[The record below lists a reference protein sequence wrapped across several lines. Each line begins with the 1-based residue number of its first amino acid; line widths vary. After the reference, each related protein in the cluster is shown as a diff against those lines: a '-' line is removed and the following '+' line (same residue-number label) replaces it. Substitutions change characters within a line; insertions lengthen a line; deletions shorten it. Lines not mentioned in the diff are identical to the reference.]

1 MECAAH
7 RDGTAQNK
15 SLRPFGCRLFLMGSG
30 WGPAAYCAL
39 AADAGADAGAAA
51 GALAAGS
58 GACTASAPCFSP
70 PMSALSPAVMITYID
85 KAANKTKP
93 TTIFH
98 ISISPGMGLFNQG
111 AWLGMPCTIRRA
123 VCICGL
129 RRPAALQILAIATAI
144 AAFCALQPIPIRSAH
159 LPLESCTASPRLW
172 VVLVRGTSPLMEHRA
187 RPLRGGPCTPVSKD
201 QSLA

>member
-70 PMSALSPAVMITYID
+70 PMSALSPALMITNIAS
-85 KAANKTKP
+85 AANAIKP

-98 ISISPGMGLFNQG
+98 IINISLDGFAQSRGLLPAWFNTGWMWPGRM
-111 AWLGMPCTIRRA
+111 RH
-123 VCICGL
+123 
-129 RRPAALQILAIATAI
+129 
-144 AAFCALQPIPIRSAH
+144 QPSTNP
-159 LPLESCTASPRLW
+159 
-172 VVLVRGTSPLMEHRA
+172 SPLMEHRA
-187 RPLRGGPCTPVSKD
+187 QPLRAGPAHRLRQRISRWRRCRCPWFP
-201 QSLA
+201 